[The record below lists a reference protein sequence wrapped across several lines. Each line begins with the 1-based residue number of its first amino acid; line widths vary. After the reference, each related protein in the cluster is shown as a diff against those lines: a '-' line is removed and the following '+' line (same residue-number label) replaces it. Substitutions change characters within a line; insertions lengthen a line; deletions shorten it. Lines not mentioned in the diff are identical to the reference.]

1 MRARIY
7 EVRRV
12 QEPEGPDGWTIFVN
26 ARPVVRFRNAED
38 AHYFARSLADD
49 ARAYASVVSRY
60 VH

>member
-26 ARPVVRFRNAED
+26 ARPVVRFSNAED
-38 AHYFARSLADD
+38 AQFFARSLAGD
-49 ARAYASVVSRY
+49 AGLYGSVALAGL
-60 VH
+60 H